1 MAETNLAFSKIVAT
15 PTPTAWSQAYSAGKL
30 FAALSLETQTIP
42 QTEEEHLSLAG
53 KDLISTLESEFFT
66 LENKDLESIKQA
78 ILTTISRIKEGVS
91 VSFVI
96 CFMSDNVLYLFAA
109 GGGKAIL
116 KRGDKIGIVIEGE
129 ENGTNI
135 KSVSGNVQEEDI
147 IVLQTKSFQRIISPP
162 ILASS
167 LDNSNPDEIA
177 EKLAPFVHEK
187 AEGGASSVILV
198 YKKGEAEDIPAVSEE
213 LPETIPGDVHDEHDE
228 NQEENKDEIKTEQT
242 ENTNTPPVPEETIP
256 PFLTDQSFRK
266 KPSINLNL
274 GFLKRFPAM
283 IPGNL
288 SHSRRIIL
296 TVAVILMVLILAV
309 SILALKN
316 QKSSLNK
323 EQFSQIFTEAKT
335 KFDEGINLKD
345 LNASLSLESFKKS
358 QSILEKNKNTFP
370 DRSEEDKKIE
380 ELLTTVNSQISSGS
394 EKGNTNA
401 TEVDKS
407 ESKILSYEIDNP
419 NALYFTQNKD
429 FVYFTDGAGVSK
441 IDKGNNNKEKII
453 DKSWKT
459 EGGIGVF
466 GSNIYVL
473 DKSNGILK
481 FVPSEDKYSENKY
494 FSKDA
499 PDLGSAKAIGIDGS
513 IYILFS
519 DGSIQKYTKG
529 SKDDFE
535 ISGIDKAMSS
545 PSRIFTNDDFENIY
559 ILDNENSRIVVLDKK
574 GKFITS
580 YQTGILK
587 TAKDFEV
594 NEKDKKIFVLSS
606 GKVYQID
613 LK

>member
-1 MAETNLAFSKIVAT
+1 MAETNLVFSKIVAT

-91 VSFVI
+91 ISFVI
-96 CFMSDNVLYLFAA
+96 CFLSDNVLYLFAA

-135 KSVSGNVQEEDI
+135 KSVSGNVAEEDI

-167 LDNSNPDEIA
+167 LDNGNPDEIS

-198 YKKGEAEDIPAVSEE
+198 YKKETGDIPAVSEE
-213 LPETIPGDVHDEHDE
+213 LPETIPDNVHSEHDE
-228 NQEENKDEIKTEQT
+228 NQQEKDEVKTEP
-242 ENTNTPPVPEETIP
+242 EDNTNVPPVPEEAIP

-288 SHSRRIIL
+288 SHSRKIIL
-296 TVAVILMVLILAV
+296 TIAVILIVLILTV

-316 QKSSLNK
+316 QKSSISK
-323 EQFSQIFTEAKT
+323 EQFNQIFTEAKT

-370 DRSEEDKKIE
+370 DGSEEDKKIE
-380 ELLTTVNSQISSGS
+380 ELLTKVNGQITTGS

-401 TEVDKS
+401 AEVDKS

-419 NALYFTQNKD
+419 SAMYFTQNKD

-441 IDKGNNNKEKII
+441 IDKGNNTKEKII

-499 PDLGSAKAIGIDGS
+499 PDLGSAQAIGIDGS
-513 IYILFS
+513 IYILFN

-529 SKDDFE
+529 AKDDFE
-535 ISGIDKAMSS
+535 ISGIDKNMSS
-545 PSRIFTNDDFENIY
+545 PTKIFTNDDFDNIY
-559 ILDNENSRIVVLDKK
+559 ILDNGNSRIVVLDKK
-574 GKFITS
+574 GKFIAS
-580 YQTGILK
+580 YQTGVIK
-587 TAKDFEV
+587 TAKDIDV
-594 NEKDKKIFVLSS
+594 NEEEKKIFILSS
-606 GKVYQID
+606 SKVYKID
-613 LK
+613 IK